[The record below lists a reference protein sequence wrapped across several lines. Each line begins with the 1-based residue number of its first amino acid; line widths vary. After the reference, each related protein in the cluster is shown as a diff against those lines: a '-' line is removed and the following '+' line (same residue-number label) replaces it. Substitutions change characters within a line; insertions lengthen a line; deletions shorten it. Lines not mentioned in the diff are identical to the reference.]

1 MGSARGS
8 GCTYCES
15 RLASIF
21 CKSRQ
26 RNPLFIPPEQNFR
39 APLAPETVAAADA
52 AFMSAESSSWS
63 WCCTSARTWTWCRDI
78 QSIPPFSQI
87 AYTSHCTHARTHSTH
102 THALHTHLSPPTPH
116 FFSFVADLDHVLNL
130 ILVLVFVLP
139 KKIRLLFRFFFSS

>member
-39 APLAPETVAAADA
+39 APPRPRNRGRGRRCIQVVAVVVVVLHIGSNLDLVQRHTKH
-52 AFMSAESSSWS
+52 S
-63 WCCTSARTWTWCRDI
+63 
-78 QSIPPFSQI
+78 PFFPNSVHKP
-87 AYTSHCTHARTHSTH
+87 SHTR

-139 KKIRLLFRFFFSS
+139 KKISTLVSFF